1 MALTGTKILR
11 PVALPS
17 KAPSAMVV
25 AVPSML
31 AAVRAEQPLKA
42 LAPMAVMKGSKQTVC
57 SWPCSDFQGWSAA
70 LAKSVIAPLPQMVS
84 VFVAAS

>member
-31 AAVRAEQPLKA
+31 AAEQPLKA
-42 LAPMAVMKGSKQTVC
+42 LAPMAVMKGSKLTVC
-57 SWPCSDFQGWSAA
+57 SWPCSAFQGWSAA

-84 VFVAAS
+84 VWVVAS